1 MLVNSEAACVV
12 LKGGSCEPDTRT
24 NAGFVTTAVA
34 VRAESRLDS

>member
-24 NAGFVTTAVA
+24 NAGFVTVTSLNSLSS
-34 VRAESRLDS
+34 E